1 MVSKKAQQKKEK
13 IKYKRWGKK
22 YEDKRNWKEYNEK
35 LVKRGELYLSLE
47 FLENWKTELEKMN
60 ADKRGRPFSYPEQFV
75 LFMAFVHLLFYMP
88 YRQMEGF
95 LKKLSDL
102 VSQDIAA
109 DYSTLSKR
117 IAKMKIKLPETISE
131 KEENVIIAVDSSGV
145 KVTNRG
151 EWMREKWRVHR
162 GWIKA
167 HIAVDIK
174 TKETL
179 AIEITDETATD
190 SEKFDELI
198 DQTEQNIEGNKIKR
212 VLGDGGYDY
221 KECFNTLDKKKIES
235 GIKTRINASTRSRG
249 SPYRAKCVM

>member
-13 IKYKRWGKK
+13 IKHKRWGKK

-212 VLGDGGYDY
+212 VSGDGGYDY